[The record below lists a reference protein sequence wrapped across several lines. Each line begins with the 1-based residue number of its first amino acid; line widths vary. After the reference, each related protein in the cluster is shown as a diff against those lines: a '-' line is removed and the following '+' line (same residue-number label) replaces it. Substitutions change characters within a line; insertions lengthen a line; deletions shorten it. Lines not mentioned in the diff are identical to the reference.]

1 MDTQHGRAMLERLDI
16 EHRGLSALEVFHL
29 TCAITGW
36 HVMPR
41 TLRDGPPITA
51 AVWLAAALG
60 TGGRYQATEAPGHPA
75 DLRDG
80 GPLVDSV
87 VLMAV
92 VQRHFLAVPQPGWSD
107 EALGQQ
113 LGLDGLGVTRA
124 QRVLDAMCAVVPRR
138 RPPLGARWW
147 ERAPA
152 AR

>member
-1 MDTQHGRAMLERLDI
+1 MDMKHGRAVLERLGI
-16 EHRGLSALEVFHL
+16 EHRELSAIEVFHL
-29 TCAITGW
+29 TCAIGGW
-36 HVMPR
+36 QVMPR
-41 TLRDGPPITA
+41 TPRDGPPIIA
-51 AVWLAAALG
+51 EVWLAAALG
-60 TGGRYQATEAPGHPA
+60 TGGRYQAPAAAGHPA

-92 VQRHFLAVPQPGWSD
+92 VQRHFLAVRQPGWSD
-107 EALGQQ
+107 EALGEQ
-113 LGLDGLGVTRA
+113 LGLDGLDVTRA

-147 ERAPA
+147 ERSPA